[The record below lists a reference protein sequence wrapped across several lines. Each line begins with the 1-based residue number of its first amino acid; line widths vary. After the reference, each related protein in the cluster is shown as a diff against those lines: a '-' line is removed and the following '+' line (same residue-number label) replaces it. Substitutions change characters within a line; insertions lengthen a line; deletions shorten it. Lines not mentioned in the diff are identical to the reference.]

1 MEKGKCQKGGFK
13 MGSVLKESSHQSKQT
28 VSLVQGIK
36 FKEKFGYG
44 LGDFASNLVWSS
56 LSMFILFFYTD
67 VMGIAAGILGTIML
81 LVRIMDGALDIIM
94 GIAVDRTKSKHGK
107 ARPWLLWMGIPFGIA
122 TVLLFTIPDISSTG
136 KVIYVAITYVLINVI
151 YTAINIPYGVLNA
164 LITQDQ
170 YERSV
175 VNIFRMFLST
185 AGTLC
190 VSLLV
195 LPMVRMF
202 GGGQAAWIYTFIIF
216 GIVGAL
222 LFIITFSTTKERVK
236 PADISQVKVN
246 VPIKLGLKA
255 LFTNKYWILVVTF
268 LVITFIYLG
277 VSGGATIYFAQY
289 IMGNSDFVGILSFA
303 QNVPVL
309 IGMLLFAAP
318 IIKRFGKRNA
328 TIFGSVVTLI
338 GLGLMLVNPA
348 NVTLIIIAT
357 IIKGIGGVPLG
368 ASMFAMLADTI
379 EYGEWKSGVR
389 TEGLIYSAGS
399 FGLKVGIGLG
409 TAIVGWVLAWGN
421 YIGGAAAQSD
431 SAIFSIKLA
440 FIILPIVLIILQ
452 MILLGFYKLDRE
464 YPQIVKDL
472 QERSTRS

>member
-1 MEKGKCQKGGFK
+1 ME
-13 MGSVLKESSHQSKQT
+13 SAAVKENSNSSKQT

-36 FKEKFGYG
+36 FKEKLGYG
-44 LGDFASNLVWSS
+44 LGDLASNLVWSS

-67 VMGIAAGILGTIML
+67 VVGIAAGVIGTIML
-81 LVRIMDGALDIIM
+81 LVRIMDGALDILM
-94 GIAVDRTKSKHGK
+94 GVTVDRTRSKHGK

-122 TVLLFTIPDISSTG
+122 TILLFTVPDVGLTG
-136 KVIYVAITYVLINVI
+136 KVVYVAITYVLINVI
-151 YTAINIPYGVLNA
+151 YTAINIPYGVLNS

-170 YERSV
+170 YERST

-202 GGGQAAWIYTFIIF
+202 GNGQAAWVSTFVIF
-216 GIVGAL
+216 GIVGSL
-222 LFIITFSTTKERVK
+222 LFIVTFLTTKERVK
-236 PADISQVKVN
+236 PADISQEKTN
-246 VPIKLGLKA
+246 IPIKIGLKA
-255 LFTNKYWILVVTF
+255 LFSNKYWLIVVSF
-268 LVITFIYLG
+268 LVITFVNLG
-277 VSGGATIYFAQY
+277 VSGGVMVYFAQY
-289 IMGNSDFVGILSFA
+289 ILGTSDLVGVLSLA
-303 QNVPVL
+303 QNIPTLV
-309 IGMLLFAAP
+309 GMLLFAAP
-318 IIKRFGKRNA
+318 IIKKFGKRNA

-338 GLGLMLVNPA
+338 GLGLVLINPE

-357 IIKGIGGVPLG
+357 IIKGLGGVPLG

-409 TAIVGWVLAWGN
+409 TAVVGWVLAWGN
-421 YIGGAAAQSD
+421 YIGGAATQPD
-431 SAIFSIKLA
+431 SAIFSINFA
-440 FIILPIVLIILQ
+440 FIILPIVLTILQ
-452 MILLGFYKLDRE
+452 MILLGFYKLDKE

-472 QERSTRS
+472 QERSTY